1 MIPTNWIS
9 TRTWSLQAGN
19 NAQMEGLISIH
30 KYLWSSHKWLYCRKI
45 VWNQEQRSSSVL
57 IVWVVETLLT
67 KSPVPSYL
75 QFTIPVISRHCHCG
89 AVDHLLQELHRV
101 TFILPDNTHRYHLWP
116 GHPTITTL
124 HGWIFFLCTWSS
136 VAIIFSGSVIT
147 GEGVKVLSTRWE
159 VRRTKQL
166 SSSSSQLK
174 ILPLDELNSILDQ
187 DL

>member
-1 MIPTNWIS
+1 MVLSSWIPPTPF
-9 TRTWSLQAGN
+9 
-19 NAQMEGLISIH
+19 LISGWKGESGKFH
-30 KYLWSSHKWLYCRKI
+30 NLTPLLAVYNSSGI
-45 VWNQEQRSSSVL
+45 
-57 IVWVVETLLT
+57 TPPLL
-67 KSPVPSYL
+67 
-75 QFTIPVISRHCHCG
+75 
-89 AVDHLLQELHRV
+89 DHLLQELHRV

-174 ILPLDELNSILDQ
+174 ILPLDQLNSILGQ
-187 DL
+187 ELQQRIVKSSDLPAVNV